1 MSKELIL
8 VIVFRNLYRRIL
20 FYKFIIAH
28 CAHVVVL
35 MYHHGKH
42 YMRFSNFNEVQMQA
56 TFQIGKKSPLG
67 ESCCSASISEAAQ
80 EVGSTSL

>member
-1 MSKELIL
+1 MLPTYLLQSQMVSSSTYDL
-8 VIVFRNLYRRIL
+8 
-20 FYKFIIAH
+20 IAH